1 MSQSILTI
9 TLPCAAVFSFFFFA
23 YFSQACGQEL
33 D

>member
-1 MSQSILTI
+1 MCQSLLT
-9 TLPCAAVFSFFFFA
+9 TLLCATAFSFYYFA